1 MKIEI
6 KGLTEEQTGGL
17 QKAFDALTDDLQKEV
32 SKKLEKFAGVEAL
45 KEISDLL
52 KIKDEKSDL
61 LSEMQKQLNEMD
73 ITLQKQKH
81 NPRNEVKTFAQE
93 LKESLTKEAEKLTGM
108 KAGAAEAVKHLQ
120 IEVKSFLETANA
132 SVTTGSLLPQY
143 QYDPGLSKAP
153 DRMPF
158 MMDIVTSAVAN
169 SLTVFWTQRKTRT
182 DNSEWVA
189 EGVSPAAQTVLGYE
203 TKTATMQN
211 LSAFIKAS
219 NNSLDDISWLLSE
232 IQTELMTLLMLK
244 VDAALLTGTVA
255 TVGFDGVLTKA
266 TAFSAGGD
274 TLGSGLT
281 PNKFDALVYAIT
293 QVQIAHFNPNYI
305 ILNPADVRDLK
316 LTRDDNGAYM
326 LPPTMAV
333 GNNVAVDGIRIISN
347 TGITKGT
354 YLVGDFSKAKFWIRK
369 GLEIRVWE
377 QNDTDAEDQLK
388 TITAYMRGTL
398 VIKDADT
405 AAFVTDTFADT
416 ITEITTV

>member
-1 MKIEI
+1 MDKKE
-6 KGLTEEQTGGL
+6 LTEALELHGKQISEK
-17 QKAFDALTDDLQKEV
+17 QAEMEKAANDKLDAKAAELKQEIDELKDLKG
-32 SKKLEKFAGVEAL
+32 K
-45 KEISDLL
+45 
-52 KIKDEKSDL
+52 
-61 LSEMQKQLNEMD
+61 MQEQLNQLD
-73 ITLQKQKH
+73 VDLQKQKH
-81 NPRNEVKTFAQE
+81 NPRQEVKTFAQD
-93 LKESLTKEAEKLTGM
+93 LKDSLTKEAEKLTGM
-108 KAGAAEAVKHLQ
+108 KNGAMEAVRELKL
-120 IEVKSFLETANA
+120 EVKSFLETANA

-158 MMDIVTSAVAN
+158 MMDIVTTAVAN

-182 DNSEWVA
+182 DNSEFVA
-189 EGVSPAAQTVLGYE
+189 EGVSPAAESVLGYE

-219 NNSLDDISWLLSE
+219 NNSLDDIAWLISE
-232 IQTELMTLLMLK
+232 IQTELVTMLMLK

-255 TVGFDGVLTKA
+255 ANGFDGVLTKA

-274 TLGSGLT
+274 TLGTGIT

-293 QVQIAHFNPNYI
+293 QVQTAHFNPNYI
-305 ILNPADVRDLK
+305 ILHPADVRDLK
-316 LTRDDNGAYM
+316 LTRDDRGAYM

-347 TGITKGT
+347 TGMTKGS

-369 GLEIRVWE
+369 GLDIRVWE
-377 QNDTDAEDQLK
+377 QNATDAEDQLK